1 MSEAAEPLEI
11 AGEFREPRNLA
22 QEIKGSIHDDATAT
36 KLGLRGG
43 TVAGSV
49 HMDQFVPLLL
59 AHFGDGWLK
68 TGGMSLYFKQA
79 TVDREKV
86 RAILRPDGER
96 ARLTMQNEAGALVCE
111 GTASLGE
118 DPRSELRQR
127 LEGQERSDTAGLRIL
142 RRLKLGPLGEAAK
155 TRQEAGH
162 TLDRVDTLT
171 EPLPAY
177 RGEDARWK
185 GVVLPPQA
193 CVQLFASVHRAN
205 FDLASKAVGLFGAIE
220 IQFLDG
226 PLFADTDYTT
236 RAEIVALSESP
247 KTENLWYEVTLSDA
261 EDQRPVARMLQY
273 LRFMK
278 ASSPLYA

>member
-22 QEIKGSIHDDATAT
+22 AEIKGSIHDDATAT

-59 AHFGDGWLK
+59 DHFGDAWLK

-86 RAILRPDGER
+86 RAFLSPEGDR
-96 ARLTMQNEAGALVCE
+96 ARLSMQNEAGALVCE

-118 DPRSELRQR
+118 DPKSELRQR

-142 RRLKLGPLGEAAK
+142 QRLKLGDLGEAAK
-155 TRQEAGH
+155 TRQEASH

-171 EPLPAY
+171 EPLAAY
-177 RGEDARWK
+177 RGEDKRWN

-193 CVQLFASVHRAN
+193 CVQLFASVHRTN

-226 PLFADTDYTT
+226 PLIADTDYTT
-236 RAEIVALSESP
+236 RARILALSESP

-261 EDQRPVARMLQY
+261 EDKRPVARMLQY

-278 ASSPLYA
+278 ASSPLYG